1 MNASVHLLHKA
12 LRTTM
17 HLRSE
22 VPSGHPS
29 AGILGTER
37 MGAGTVLDPSG
48 LVLTAHYLVI
58 GAQTI
63 EVTPPEGEPLPGK
76 VVGIDHSTGLAAV
89 DVGATRLPGLPVRD
103 TTEEVVGEEAFLV
116 ATHEEGRRVSSGV
129 ITSYAPFE
137 AFWEYMVD
145 RALTCSAASPGLGG
159 GPLVDAKGRM
169 LGVVSLSLAE
179 VGKFTLAVPACS
191 GAAMLREIESNGSY
205 ANPSPHAWI
214 GVTCY
219 PVGPNVIVAAVL
231 PDTPAES
238 AGISSGDIVVK
249 VGDDEV
255 SDRRSLYGA
264 IWKSAP
270 GEAVSLTVRRGDE
283 LLELTI
289 EASSIEEYFGS

>member
-1 MNASVHLLHKA
+1 MQ
-12 LRTTM
+12 
-17 HLRSE
+17 LRSE

-29 AGILGTER
+29 AAILGTER
-37 MGAGTVLDPSG
+37 MGAGTVLRPSG

-63 EVTPPEGEPLPGK
+63 EVTPPEGDSLPGR
-76 VVGIDHSTGLAAV
+76 VVGVDHATGLAAV
-89 DVGATRLPGLPVRD
+89 DVGSARLPGLEVRQTSED
-103 TTEEVVGEEAFLV
+103 VVGEEAFLV

-129 ITSYAPFE
+129 VTSYAPFE

-159 GPLVDAKGRM
+159 GPLVDRLGRM

-191 GAAMLREIESNGSY
+191 ADEMLRQIEKTGGY
-205 ANPSPHAWI
+205 TNPNPNAWLGI
-214 GVTCY
+214 TCY
-219 PVGPNVIVAAVL
+219 PVGANVVVAAVL

-238 AGISSGDIVVK
+238 SGLSSGDIVVR
-249 VGDDEV
+249 VGGEDVE
-255 SDRRSLYGA
+255 DRRSLYSA

-270 GEAVSLTVRRGDE
+270 GEQVRLTVRRGDE
-283 LLELTI
+283 LLELEI
-289 EASSIEEYFGS
+289 EASSIEAYFGS